1 MRTPVGTI
9 VFPGSICEIGLLRG
23 MAVVAQIEVW
33 PAVLAWITAV
43 AVPLIM
49 VDVLR
54 TEKRRAV

>member
-1 MRTPVGTI
+1 
-9 VFPGSICEIGLLRG
+9 